1 MAYASIT
8 YTSATGTTFA
18 LTNSSGDPI
27 PYLRQN
33 DISVTVNGSL
43 KTLTTDYTFNGAG
56 TAIVLNTSVTNATVV
71 ISRATDISDA
81 TVVYTAGSTLTAQ
94 DLNNA
99 DNQIR
104 YGLQEFQDSVAAGGG
119 VGDGDKGDITVAGG
133 GVIWTIDNSV
143 ITNAKLANDAVT
155 SSKILDGTIVDA
167 DINAAAAIDKTKIN
181 GTAITAADTG
191 TVTSTMIVDGTIVNA
206 DINATAAIT
215 GTKIEQSSTSVR
227 GTVQLTDSVSST
239 STTTAATPASVK
251 SAYDLATTANTTATA
266 ALPKAGGTMT
276 GNITFAGTQP
286 TSTTSTSGIVQLT
299 DSTSSTSTTTAATP
313 NSVKS
318 AFDLATTAN
327 TTANAALPKAGGTI
341 SGNIDNTSTGYF
353 DLPSGTTA
361 QRPGTP
367 NSGMIRF
374 NTDLVQFEGHT
385 GTAWSAVGG
394 GATGGG
400 SNRWAVEHDNTI
412 TDSYTITTGKNVIS
426 AGPIT
431 IQSGAVITVPSNSAW
446 SIV

>member
-1 MAYASIT
+1 M
-8 YTSATGTTFA
+8 
-18 LTNSSGDPI
+18 
-27 PYLRQN
+27 
-33 DISVTVNGSL
+33 IS
-43 KTLTTDYTFNGAG
+43 
-56 TAIVLNTSVTNATVV
+56 
-71 ISRATDISDA
+71 
-81 TVVYTAGSTLTAQ
+81 
-94 DLNNA
+94 
-99 DNQIR
+99 
-104 YGLQEFQDSVAAGGG
+104 
-119 VGDGDKGDITVAGG
+119 
-133 GVIWTIDNSV
+133 
-143 ITNAKLANDAVT
+143 
-155 SSKILDGTIVDA
+155 
-167 DINAAAAIDKTKIN
+167 
-181 GTAITAADTG
+181 
-191 TVTSTMIVDGTIVNA
+191 DGTIVNA
-206 DINATAAIT
+206 DINASAAIS

-251 SAYDLATTANTTATA
+251 SAYDLANTANTTAAA

-276 GNITFAGTQP
+276 GNITFAGGQP
-286 TSTTSTSGIVQLT
+286 TATTASPNIVQLT

-318 AFDLATTAN
+318 AYDLANTAN

-353 DLPSGTTA
+353 DLPTGTTA

-374 NTDLVQFEGHT
+374 NTDLTQFEGYT

-412 TDSYTITTGKNVIS
+412 TDSYTISTGKNVIS

-431 IQSGAVITVPSNSAW
+431 INAGVVITVPANSTW